1 MLQSLK
7 SDLRKLA
14 TPKKAKASEWFFKT
28 GPGQYG
34 EGDQFIGV
42 TVPKQRSVAKKYKDL
57 PLSQAKQLLKSPI
70 HEERLVALIILV
82 ERFKSTGQWSDDKN
96 QKEIYDCYLA
106 NTDRVNNWDLVDS
119 SAGYIVGTYLL
130 DKPRDILYKLAKSEN
145 IWERRIAMIATSA
158 FIDKGDPEDTLKIAE
173 TLLTDKHDLIH
184 KAVGWMLRE
193 VGKRC
198 GEKSLI
204 DFLDKHASTIPRTT
218 LRYAIERF
226 PEEKRQRY
234 LKTK

>member
-28 GPGQYG
+28 GTGQYG

-42 TVPKQRSVAKKYKDL
+42 TVPEQRSVAKKYKDL
-57 PLSQAKQLLKSPI
+57 PLSETEKLLRSPI

-82 ERFKSTGQWSDDKN
+82 ERSKASDAKTR
-96 QKEIYDCYLA
+96 KEIYDFYLA
-106 NTDRVNNWDLVDS
+106 NTDRVNNWDLVHL
-119 SAGYIVGTYLL
+119 SAEYIVGGYLA
-130 DKPRDILYKLAKSEN
+130 DKPKGTLYELAGSKN
-145 IWERRIAMIATSA
+145 LWKRRIAMIATYYY
-158 FIDKGDPEDTLKIAE
+158 IKQGKGKYTLEIAE
-173 TLLTDKHDLIH
+173 ILLHDSHDLIQ

-198 GEKSLI
+198 SERVLT
-204 DFLDKHASTIPRTT
+204 DFLDKHAPEMPRTA

-226 PEEKRQRY
+226 PPEKRQ
-234 LKTK
+234 K